1 MFNANSLAMVGRLLD
16 HWDAAEVELVQA
28 DIASLAG
35 THLPEQIVVSLIDVD
50 LEIPV
55 YEALVRIT
63 PRLVQG
69 GIVLVDD
76 CPEKTTWP
84 GARAGYSRFIA
95 EMGQDERSLMGMGLL
110 QSQSG
115 PFAGHDGGSAK
126 TALRGGRLDISG
138 T

>member
-1 MFNANSLAMVGRLLD
+1 
-16 HWDAAEVELVQA
+16 VQA

-35 THLPEQIVVSLIDVD
+35 THLPEQIVVPLIDVD

-84 GARAGYSRFIA
+84 GARAGY
-95 EMGQDERSLMGMGLL
+95 
-110 QSQSG
+110 
-115 PFAGHDGGSAK
+115 
-126 TALRGGRLDISG
+126 T
-138 T
+138 